1 MKIDISLRGE
11 IFNLKIMEKNYL
23 TKEKYNELLKELDYL
38 KTVGRQEIGKK
49 LKLAKELGD
58 LSENAEYHSVK
69 EEQAVL
75 ERKII
80 ELENILSNCLIIEE
94 TASKDKVEVGATIT
108 LEKNGKEKIVFKLV
122 GSSEADPTKGLIS
135 NLSPLGSLLLNKK
148 VGDVVVLNLK
158 GSKITYKILKIE

>member
-94 TASKDKVEVGATIT
+94 TASKDKVEVGATIA
-108 LEKNGKEKIVFKLV
+108 LEKNWKEKVVFKLV